1 MYRGKPD
8 SAGRGVNQNTIARRN
23 AGDVV
28 QRSVWIS
35 PRDIRPA
42 YDDLARALQIDVERY
57 LVEAKTV
64 LGRDPQELVRA
75 AWNWKRIDLAQ
86 QCYLDI
92 VGDQLKLLRTASER
106 PPETVQTLAR
116 EELDAY
122 FMAMQED
129 PLLPKSLWPMSYKG
143 KTVFP
148 PISASSRQSKPSCK
162 PLICWH
168 FLPRSWL

>member
-8 SAGRGVNQNTIARRN
+8 SAGRGVNQNTIARQN

-42 YDDLARALQIDVERY
+42 YDDLAQALRIDVEWY
-57 LVEAKTV
+57 LVEEKTV
-64 LGRDPQELVRA
+64 LGRDPQQELVRA
-75 AWNWKRIDLAQ
+75 AWNGERIDLAQ
-86 QCYLDI
+86 QCCLDV

-116 EELDAY
+116 EEVDAY
-122 FMAMQED
+122 FMAMQ
-129 PLLPKSLWPMSYKG
+129 
-143 KTVFP
+143 
-148 PISASSRQSKPSCK
+148 
-162 PLICWH
+162 
-168 FLPRSWL
+168 